1 VCQVE
6 AANATAPQDGL
17 LGITVFEDVLTA
29 AHLTVDLQHSTLL
42 LGHRIAGPVL
52 DTLLVLDSASASI
65 VVNLFVRSI
74 AGVHIT
80 TLLLSL
86 VDTVVP
92 TELELLNT
100 MFLLGSVDF
109 QVSST

>member
-1 VCQVE
+1 VSQVE
-6 AANATAPQDGL
+6 AANATAPQDRL
-17 LGITVFEDVLTA
+17 LGITVFEAVLTA

-42 LGHRIAGPVL
+42 LGHRIAGAVL

-65 VVNLFVRSI
+65 VVHLFVRSI

-86 VDTVVP
+86 VDTVMP